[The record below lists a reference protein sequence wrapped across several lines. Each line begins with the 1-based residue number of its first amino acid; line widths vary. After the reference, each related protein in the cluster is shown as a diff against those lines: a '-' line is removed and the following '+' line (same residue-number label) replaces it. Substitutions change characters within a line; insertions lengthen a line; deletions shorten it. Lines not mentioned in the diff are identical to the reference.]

1 MRAGRLGAFRRE
13 LGHETQFLGVIRPG
27 EPAGEMSLIAEA
39 PHSADVVALR
49 DSEIIAV
56 PRDTFFEACEADTA
70 KSLIWVMVEV
80 TTAYGTIPFKVSR
93 LAGRIVTVTPEFA
106 DVARI
111 AREKSLP
118 VREVLD
124 QARADGRRLLGE

>member
-1 MRAGRLGAFRRE
+1 MSEPNFTVELFQNESLPARGR
-13 LGHETQFLGVIRPG
+13 
-27 EPAGEMSLIAEA
+27 
-39 PHSADVVALR
+39 DVNA
-49 DSEIIAV
+49 
-56 PRDTFFEACEADTA
+56 
-70 KSLIWVMVEV
+70 
-80 TTAYGTIPFKVSR
+80 
-93 LAGRIVTVTPEFA
+93 IVTVTPEFA